1 MAAQIEYVKHIPV
14 TFFYNPNNYA
24 VFLVLGMAALA
35 ISFLFAD
42 NKKDKMIYASLY
54 FIAQINLIFTRSRTA
69 WISIFLI
76 ILFCMGFYMLKFKNK

>member
-42 NKKDKMIYASLY
+42 NKKIK
-54 FIAQINLIFTRSRTA
+54 
-69 WISIFLI
+69 
-76 ILFCMGFYMLKFKNK
+76 